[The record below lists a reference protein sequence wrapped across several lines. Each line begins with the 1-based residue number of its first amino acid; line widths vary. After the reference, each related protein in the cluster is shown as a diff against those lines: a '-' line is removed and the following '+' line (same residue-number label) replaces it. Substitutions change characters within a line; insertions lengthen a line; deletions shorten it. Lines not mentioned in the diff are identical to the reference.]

1 MLFSGCPRI
10 KCSEILSFTC
20 LGIFLAGVE
29 PVFARLEFSNHLY
42 PRGSNEWASFGERC
56 RVFVENFFRLSRG
69 AEGQLSP
76 SGCVLLSKR
85 FCCSPCSLHLCVLC
99 VLCRSREHR
108 ETSLEA
114 TLISHIYFPAD
125 GCNIH
130 PTSTFQRLTNP
141 GSAERSPKSRTR
153 RTTRQRNLP

>member
-1 MLFSGCPRI
+1 
-10 KCSEILSFTC
+10 
-20 LGIFLAGVE
+20 
-29 PVFARLEFSNHLY
+29 Y

-114 TLISHIYFPAD
+114 ALISHIYFPAD
-125 GCNIH
+125 GCNIRPH
-130 PTSTFQRLTNP
+130 RHSKGNQ
-141 GSAERSPKSRTR
+141 SRQCR
-153 RTTRQRNLP
+153 AIPQIADAKN